1 MPSTDGAW
9 AGGMGKTRLGLQTVA
24 QQIDTYKHGV
34 YFVPLAPL
42 SSADAI
48 VSALADAL
56 KYSFSGS
63 DEP

>member
-1 MPSTDGAW
+1 
-9 AGGMGKTRLGLQTVA
+9 MGKTRLGLQTVA